1 MQPLTDFFTN
11 LWKSIKDFAEQAW
24 WNIQAVWSVV
34 SKWFYDTVIKPIQD
48 FFMDI
53 WKNISGFAEQAWW
66 KIQGIWTVVSTWF
79 KETIIDP
86 VKNFFTD
93 MWNGLTTGASNAWNG
108 IKEVFGKVKDWFREK
123 FEGAWTAVKNVFSTG
138 GKIFDGIKEGI
149 VNAFKTVV
157 NGIIRGINKVVSI
170 PFDGINNALDKI
182 QSIDIAGAKPFSGLV
197 SRISVPQIP
206 ELEHGIGLAKKG
218 HQYLLEG
225 KGNEAV
231 VPLDKSKPWIKSIAN
246 ELKSQL
252 PGLKNTIANT
262 SNSITNSNN
271 FTQIINAPKQLS
283 RIEIYRQT
291 KNLLEYKGG

>member
-1 MQPLTDFFTN
+1 M
-11 LWKSIKDFAEQAW
+11 
-24 WNIQAVWSVV
+24 SV
-34 SKWFYDTVIKPIQD
+34 
-48 FFMDI
+48 
-53 WKNISGFAEQAWW
+53 
-66 KIQGIWTVVSTWF
+66 WTVVSDWFNDNIITPVKTFFTELWNGIQEKATATWEGIKEIWNIVSTWF
-79 KETIIDP
+79 SETIIEP
-86 VKNFFTD
+86 VKNTFI
-93 MWNGLTTGASNAWNG
+93 GLWETLKTGASNAWEG
-108 IKEVFGKVKDWFREK
+108 IKGVFSTVANFFRDTFQSAWQKVKD
-123 FEGAWTAVKNVFSTG
+123 VFSTG

-170 PFDGINNALDKI
+170 PFNGINNALDKI

-231 VPLDKSKPWIKSIAN
+231 VPLDKSKPWVKSIAN

-262 SNSITNSNN
+262 SNSITNSNS